1 MTLSALYR
9 RIDARAVRRT
19 VAALAPLLALTLA
32 ALDGVAL
39 VAAQALAEAFGGLR

>member
-1 MTLSALYR
+1 MTLDALYKR
-9 RIDARAVRRT
+9 FDVRAVRRT

-39 VAAQALAEAFGGLR
+39 VAAQAVAETFARLR